1 MFFSYG
7 SKKSCGVAI
16 SFWVLKSLYATDK
29 KSYEIGRILI
39 TDAKVDEE
47 NFLLVN
53 PYSSN
58 SESEQIRTL
67 DALKKLL

>member
-1 MFFSYG
+1 MG
-7 SKKSCGVAI
+7 IKI
-16 SFWVLKSLYATDK
+16 LYAIDK